1 MEPSGTS
8 MTGFLGFLRSGS
20 SRRTW
25 QMRRADS
32 SAIVI
37 ITKTIESIMRL
48 MSIEKPY
55 VMRAES
61 CPTPMSWPWLETIA
75 WDPKKMTKV

>member
-1 MEPSGTS
+1 M
-8 MTGFLGFLRSGS
+8 MGFSGFLRSGS

-48 MSIEKPY
+48 MSIENP
-55 VMRAES
+55 
-61 CPTPMSWPWLETIA
+61 
-75 WDPKKMTKV
+75 